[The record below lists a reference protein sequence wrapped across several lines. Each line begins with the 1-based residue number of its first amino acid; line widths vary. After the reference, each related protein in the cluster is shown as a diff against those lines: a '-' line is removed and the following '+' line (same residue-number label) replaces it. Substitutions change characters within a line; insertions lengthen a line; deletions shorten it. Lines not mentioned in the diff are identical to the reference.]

1 MDVVHFKTSIDTT
14 HWRENLVHCVEA
26 SPVSK
31 TDSQLAEAVHLA
43 EGERNSGKGKVG
55 RLSQTEEVS

>member
-1 MDVVHFKTSIDTT
+1 M
-14 HWRENLVHCVEA
+14 HCVEA

-43 EGERNSGKGKVG
+43 KGERNSGKSKVG